1 MNIMAEI
8 FQHTLWE
15 TLEITGL
22 VFVALVVMDLAYVYS
37 RGKMLA
43 FLQKHPRA
51 QYLISAF
58 LGAIPGCEGAF
69 LAISLHTHG
78 LITFGALIATFIAT
92 TGDEAYVMFSEFP
105 LIALGLTALLFLIGY
120 LVGWLTDVL
129 QKRRR
134 GGHEFH
140 CETAIFHPAVKLS
153 LRHYSLDHIW
163 KHIIKQHM
171 LKIFL
176 WTFAAIFLIEWA
188 ITVYHLERFLSEK
201 PYLMLLAAGL
211 IGLIP
216 QSGPHLIF
224 VTMFMEKT
232 IPFSVLFTNMLV
244 QNGHALL
251 PLLSVSL
258 KDSLVIKGIGLAL
271 GLLLGGVLM
280 WGGM

>member
-1 MNIMAEI
+1 MMIEI
-8 FQHTLWE
+8 LRHTFWE
-15 TLEITGL
+15 TLEISGL
-22 VFVALVVMDLAYVYS
+22 VFVALVAMDLAYVYS
-37 RGKMLA
+37 RGKMLS
-43 FLQKHPRA
+43 FLQKYPRA

-69 LAISLHTHG
+69 LAVSLHTHG
-78 LITFGALIATFIAT
+78 LITFGALLAAFIAT

-105 LIALGLTALLFLIGY
+105 LVALGLTALLFVIGY
-120 LVGWLTDVL
+120 LTGWLVDVA

-134 GGHEFH
+134 GRHEFH
-140 CETAIFHPAVKLS
+140 CATAIFHPAVKLS
-153 LRHYSLDHIW
+153 FRHYTLDHVW

-171 LKIFL
+171 VKIFL

-188 ITVYHLERFLSEK
+188 ITAYQLERFLSDK

-211 IGLIP
+211 VGLIP

-258 KDSLVIKGIGLAL
+258 KDSLVIKGIGLAA
-271 GLLLGGVLM
+271 GLLLGGALM
-280 WGGM
+280 WAGM